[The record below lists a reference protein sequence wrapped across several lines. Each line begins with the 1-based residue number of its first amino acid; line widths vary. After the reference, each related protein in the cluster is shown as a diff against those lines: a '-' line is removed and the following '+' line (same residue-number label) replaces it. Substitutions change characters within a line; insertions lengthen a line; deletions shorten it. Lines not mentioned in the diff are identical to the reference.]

1 MSLHSYELSAVSGLY
16 LRANELLQTQRWCVT
31 TIYMSCPLCLGYI
44 YLQMNYYKH
53 RDDVS
58 LPFIW
63 AVHCVWSIFTCKW
76 IITNTEM
83 MCHYHSYE
91 LSTVSGLYLPAN
103 ELLQTQRWCVTTIH
117 MSCPLC
123 LGYIYLQMNYYKHR
137 DDVSL
142 PFIWAVHC
150 VWAIFT
156 CKWIITNTEMM
167 CHYHSYELS
176 AMSGLYLPE
185 KNKLLE
191 TQRWCVTTIHMSC
204 PLCLGYIY
212 LQINKLLETQRWCI
226 TTIHMSCLLCLGY
239 IYLQINKLLEKQR
252 WCVTTIHMS
261 CLLCMGYRYLK

>member
-1 MSLHSYELSAVSGLY
+1 MCHYHLYELSTVSGLY
-16 LRANELLQTQRWCVT
+16 LPANELLQTQRWCVT
-31 TIYMSCPLCLGYI
+31 TIHMSCPLCLVYI
-44 YLQMNYYKH
+44 YLQMNN
-53 RDDVS
+53 
-58 LPFIW
+58 
-63 AVHCVWSIFTCKW
+63 
-76 IITNTEM
+76 TNTEM

-176 AMSGLYLPE
+176 AMSGLYLPA
-185 KNKLLE
+185 NK
-191 TQRWCVTTIHMSC
+191 
-204 PLCLGYIY
+204 
-212 LQINKLLETQRWCI
+212 
-226 TTIHMSCLLCLGY
+226 
-239 IYLQINKLLEKQR
+239 
-252 WCVTTIHMS
+252 
-261 CLLCMGYRYLK
+261 

>member
-1 MSLHSYELSAVSGLY
+1 MMICHY
-16 LRANELLQTQRWCVT
+16 
-31 TIYMSCPLCLGYI
+31 IHMSCPLCLGYI

-63 AVHCVWSIFTCKW
+63 AVHCVWAIFTCKW

-150 VWAIFT
+150 AWAIFT

-176 AMSGLYLPE
+176 TVSGLYLPANE
-185 KNKLLE
+185 LLQ

-261 CLLCMGYRYLK
+261 CLLFYGL